1 MSDTDNSVH
10 SSTHSPSLAFDLPQL
25 GYGVGL
31 RQAHYQT
38 IMTEQ
43 PEIAWFEAISENF
56 IDSQGFARHALQQI
70 AQQYPMVLHG
80 VSLSIGSTDPLD
92 FDYLGKIKQLAHET
106 DAQWISDHVCWTG
119 LNGINS
125 HDLLPVALTEEA
137 LQHIITRIRQVQ
149 DFLERPLILENP
161 SSYVSYQCDAMTEWQ
176 FLNQM
181 AEEADCGLLLDIN
194 NVYVSAFNHEF
205 DAQDYLRNIAEER
218 VVQIHLAGHTHCGSH
233 IIDTHDR
240 AVADPV
246 WQLFHQFVQH
256 AGTRPTL
263 LEWDSHIPD
272 FATLHQELNKAES
285 VAAQL
290 EFVSPNINISINNDN
305 INNNADTSSANSHDL
320 DAAPSISN
328 PLAEHFF
335 NYNVNNDVKNNLN
348 NNLNNS
354 FNHDRL
360 SLKTES

>member
-1 MSDTDNSVH
+1 MITMSDSPNSA
-10 SSTHSPSLAFDLPQL
+10 SLAFNLPHL

-56 IDSQGFARHALQQI
+56 IDSQGFPRHALQQI
-70 AQQYPMVLHG
+70 AQQYPIVLHG

-92 FDYLGKIKQLAHET
+92 FDYLRKIKQLAHET

-137 LQHIITRIRQVQ
+137 LQHIVARIQQVQ

-161 SSYVSYQCDAMTEWQ
+161 SSYVNYQCDEMTEWQ

-181 AEEADCGLLLDIN
+181 AAEADCGLLLDIN

-205 DAQDYLRNIAEER
+205 DAREYLHNIAAER
-218 VVQIHLAGHTHCGSH
+218 VVQIHLAGHSHCGSH

-246 WQLFHQFVQH
+246 WQLFHQFVQQF
-256 AGTRPTL
+256 GTRPSL
-263 LEWDSHIPD
+263 LEWDSQIPD
-272 FATLHQELNKAES
+272 FATLQQELNKAEK
-285 VAAQL
+285 VATQL
-290 EFVSPNINISINNDN
+290 EFISPNTGSAVDIPV
-305 INNNADTSSANSHDL
+305 DTHIDTPLN
-320 DAAPSISN
+320 ISN
-328 PLAEHFF
+328 PLVEHFPQ
-335 NYNVNNDVKNNLN
+335 
-348 NNLNNS
+348 NS
-354 FNHDRL
+354 FNRDINNDSTL
-360 SLKTES
+360 LETGITDSA